1 MIQQTKNEI
10 TTAEQLSAMADD
22 GHRYELINGVLRMM
36 SPAGSEHG
44 QVADRISRRLGNH
57 VESKNLGAT
66 YAAETGFLIRTSP
79 DTVRAP
85 DAAFVSHSRLKSVEP
100 TRGYLPLAPDLVVE
114 VVSPSDSFSDVEA
127 KAEQWL
133 NAGTSVVIVADSSNQ
148 TLRVYENATQVRILR
163 SGESYS
169 SSDVCGNWEL
179 SVDDAF
185 QIQSE

>member
-85 DAAFVSHSRLKSVEP
+85 RRRICKSLAFEICRTDSRIFAIG
-100 TRGYLPLAPDLVVE
+100 TRPRG
-114 VVSPSDSFSDVEA
+114 
-127 KAEQWL
+127 
-133 NAGTSVVIVADSSNQ
+133 
-148 TLRVYENATQVRILR
+148 
-163 SGESYS
+163 
-169 SSDVCGNWEL
+169 
-179 SVDDAF
+179 
-185 QIQSE
+185 

>member
-1 MIQQTKNEI
+1 MIQNSTQTLR
-10 TTAEQLSAMADD
+10 TAEQLFVMADV
-22 GHRYELINGVLRMM
+22 GHRYELINGVLKMM

-66 YAAETGFLIRTSP
+66 YAAETGFLIGTSP

-100 TRGYLPLAPDLVVE
+100 TSGYLPLAPDLVVE

-133 NAGTSVVIVADSSNQ
+133 NAGSSVVIVADPSNL
-148 TLRVYENATQVRILR
+148 TLRVYENATQVGILR
-163 SGESYS
+163 SGETYS
-169 SSDVCGNWEL
+169 ARDVCKDWEL